1 MKFSNPEAA
10 RECIRKE
17 VEATPYAQEVWD
29 LLESGANTQL
39 LELTLVSQLPLFVS
53 CDEIKAAIDVGKKA
67 FSFLNIDRYN
77 ASVAAYEKSAAEY
90 YSKNDTV
97 GDF

>member
-1 MKFSNPEAA
+1 MKFLNPEAA

-39 LELTLVSQLPLFVS
+39 LELTLVSRLPLFMS
-53 CDEIKAAIDVGKKA
+53 SEEIKAAIAVGKKA

-77 ASVAAYEKSAAEY
+77 ASVDAFEKSAAEY
-90 YSKNDTV
+90 YNKYGTS
-97 GDF
+97 GEF